1 MSEDTIFNF
10 IDSVLFTKRK
20 LNTINESETQ
30 FNMYMANRWCS
41 MYSSDIAEIINE
53 TTNLYGHTFSTKQ
66 EQYEFALNILPKVKK
81 KRIQYIKKQKEDKVE
96 EDTNL
101 VYIANA
107 MELSQREIKDY
118 LTILEN
124 EGNL

>member
-1 MSEDTIFNF
+1 MEDTIFNF

-53 TTNLYGHTFSTKQ
+53 TTNIYRHTFSTKQ

-81 KRIQYIKKQKEDKVE
+81 KRIQYIKKQKEDKAE

-101 VYIANA
+101 IYIANA